1 MTLVS
6 TFRQTMYTVTP
17 VQGGGCC
24 PGLYSARGL
33 VTAALLLAA
42 VQLLVTGADLGLAPP
57 TLHQGSCVPG
67 HQGWQWSLA
76 SVSWLLL
83 LALASTTTALL
94 CLKYD
99 VTNRDAQ
106 WALVCLISL
115 TTIWVNRNRIQ
126 YIDHLSFVFTPCPYA
141 RYPGW

>member
-1 MTLVS
+1 MSVTPSSPPRSLLVTLVS
-6 TFRQTMYTVTP
+6 TFRQTIYTVTP
-17 VQGGGCC
+17 SQGGGCC
-24 PGLYSARGL
+24 PGLYSGRGL
-33 VTAALLLAA
+33 VAAALLLAA
-42 VQLLVTGADLGLAPP
+42 VQLLVTGLDLGLAPP
-57 TLHQGSCVPG
+57 TLQPGQGCVPG

-76 SVSWLLL
+76 SVSWLLV
-83 LALASTTTALL
+83 LALASTTTSLL

-126 YIDHLSFVFTPCPYA
+126 
-141 RYPGW
+141 